1 MLKRPVSFLALI
13 LAISITVTGGQVY
26 AETLWQLVFRY
37 DNSSL
42 ELLKAD
48 PIPQINKQVR
58 TPGLESAALRVSY
71 QCDWVDASGRT
82 ITSSTAELPVGLRS
96 PLSDSEPCRW
106 IIPNEGT
113 VVVRMIGPDPKSRA
127 ESIHLTQTSVFNKA
141 ATTLDVP
148 SPFKT
153 REWSLSVPQ
162 TLSNSALAPGPVDV
176 QKIRD
181 TGPDNNRLVIVVM
194 GDGYTAAN
202 LAAGAF
208 TSVAASLDVAFRSK
222 SPWNFLFAATNLY
235 RIDIESNEE
244 GADNETDGVY
254 KDTYLNSS
262 FWVNNIE
269 RLLALTGDGYYR
281 AVVAADN
288 LVGPGVWD
296 VILVLVNSTMYGG
309 SGGGI
314 AVSSVHS
321 SSSEIIL
328 HELGHS
334 FANLADEY
342 ETAYPGFPPGDY
354 EPNVDY
360 DYAGPG
366 LKWLVWVEP
375 GTPLPTPEA
384 SPYVTLVGAF
394 EGARYL
400 AHGIYRPWY
409 NCEMR
414 SLSLQFCPVC
424 REAHV
429 LEFTNMVALTDNVD
443 PVPGTTQNVYWW
455 GTQFSV
461 TPLPFSYLQYE
472 WTLDGVP
479 IPGETMPELLL
490 RPGDMSNHDQ
500 TLALTITFN
509 TPLVRKQVI
518 TADYTWPV
526 VAMASTCC
534 TGIVGD
540 ANYNGGYEPTISD
553 IVTIV
558 DHLFISRAPLACYEE
573 ADANRSGGP
582 GPKPSDVTIS
592 DIALLVDHLF
602 VSRTPLGACF

>member
-1 MLKRPVSFLALI
+1 
-13 LAISITVTGGQVY
+13 
-26 AETLWQLVFRY
+26 
-37 DNSSL
+37 
-42 ELLKAD
+42 
-48 PIPQINKQVR
+48 
-58 TPGLESAALRVSY
+58 
-71 QCDWVDASGRT
+71 
-82 ITSSTAELPVGLRS
+82 
-96 PLSDSEPCRW
+96 
-106 IIPNEGT
+106 
-113 VVVRMIGPDPKSRA
+113 
-127 ESIHLTQTSVFNKA
+127 
-141 ATTLDVP
+141 
-148 SPFKT
+148 
-153 REWSLSVPQ
+153 
-162 TLSNSALAPGPVDV
+162 
-176 QKIRD
+176 
-181 TGPDNNRLVIVVM
+181 
-194 GDGYTAAN
+194 
-202 LAAGAF
+202 
-208 TSVAASLDVAFRSK
+208 
-222 SPWNFLFAATNLY
+222 
-235 RIDIESNEE
+235 
-244 GADNETDGVY
+244 
-254 KDTYLNSS
+254 
-262 FWVNNIE
+262 
-269 RLLALTGDGYYR
+269 
-281 AVVAADN
+281 
-288 LVGPGVWD
+288 
-296 VILVLVNSTMYGG
+296 
-309 SGGGI
+309 
-314 AVSSVHS
+314 
-321 SSSEIIL
+321 
-328 HELGHS
+328 LGHS

-342 ETAYPGFPPGDY
+342 ETDYPGFPPGDY

-360 DYAGPG
+360 DYSGSG
-366 LKWLVWVEP
+366 LKWLVWVDP

-384 SPYVTLVGAF
+384 SPYLTAVGAF

-400 AHGIYRPWY
+400 SAGIYRPWY

-479 IPGETMPELLL
+479 ISGETSPTLVLTSS
-490 RPGDMSNHDQ
+490 DMLSHDQ

-509 TPLVRKQVI
+509 TPIVRKQVI

-573 ADANRSGGP
+573 ADANQSGGFH
-582 GPKPSDVTIS
+582 PKPSDVTIS